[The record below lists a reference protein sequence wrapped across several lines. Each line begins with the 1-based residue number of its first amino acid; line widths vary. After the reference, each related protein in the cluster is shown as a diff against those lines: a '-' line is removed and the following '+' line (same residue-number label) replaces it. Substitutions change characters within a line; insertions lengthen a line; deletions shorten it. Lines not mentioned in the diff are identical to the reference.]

1 MLIELLQELLNKLS
15 IVVFFAFFL
24 TKSSLFQRYFLKKKI
39 NMADKIFFSIAFGCI
54 GILATYWGIP
64 IENTLANSR
73 SISILLAGI
82 LGGPLVGTG
91 AGLIAGIHRMLI
103 PEGRFTAIAC
113 GISTILA
120 GVIAGISKK
129 YIDEKQK
136 KWPYG
141 LVLAIIVE
149 CLQLLLILLISKP
162 FDKALQVV
170 KILFFSMTLIN
181 VLGITMILM
190 IIEQFFGEQEKA
202 GSEKAQLALNIAT
215 QTLPYLRK
223 GLTEQSAL
231 NTANI
236 IYSMTDASAVAITDT
251 NKILVHVGLG
261 SDHHKKNDPID
272 TKITRDVLSRGL
284 FMVAQEKCEINCSNE
299 DCPLKSVIVVPLKMQ
314 DNIIGSLKIYKSSGN
329 SINPSDIEL
338 AKGLGHL
345 FSTQLELSQI
355 DYQKE
360 LLIESEIKALQA
372 QIQPHFLFNALNTI
386 AVFCRTNP
394 NKARELILNLS
405 NYLRNS
411 FKNQGEFIP
420 LSKEIESV
428 QAYLSIE
435 QARFSERLNVAYDI
449 KADMDIFIPPLILQ
463 PLVENAIKHGILS
476 NIEGGTVKIS
486 AFSEDDEAVIIVE
499 DTGVGMS
506 KTQIHALLNNKYS
519 NQGVGLTNVINRL
532 QCIYG
537 RKPEIE
543 SEIGK
548 GTKITIKIPKIPKE
562 RGELFENSISG

>member
-1 MLIELLQELLNKLS
+1 MLIELLQDLLNKLS
-15 IVVFFAFFL
+15 VVVFFAFFL
-24 TKSSLFQRYFLKKKI
+24 SKSSLFQRYILKKNI
-39 NMADKIFFSIAFGCI
+39 NLGDKIFFSIGFGCV
-54 GILATYWGIP
+54 GILATYWAVP
-64 IENTLANSR
+64 IEDSLANSR
-73 SISILLAGI
+73 SISIVLAGI

-120 GVIAGISKK
+120 GLIGGLSKK

-136 KWPYG
+136 KWLYG
-141 LVLAIIVE
+141 LFIGMIVE
-149 CLQLLLILLISKP
+149 CLQMIIILIISKP
-162 FDKALQVV
+162 FDQALHVV
-170 KILFFSMTLIN
+170 KILFFPMTVIN
-181 VLGITMILM
+181 VLGITIFLM
-190 IIEQFFGEQEKA
+190 IIQQFYGEQEKA
-202 GSEKAQLALNIAT
+202 GSEKAQLALNIAN

-223 GLTEQSAL
+223 GLTEESAI
-231 NTANI
+231 NTAHI

-261 SDHHKKNDPID
+261 DDHHKKNDPID
-272 TKITRDVLSRGL
+272 IKITRDVLNRGL

-299 DCPLKSVIVVPLKMQ
+299 DCPLKAVIVVPLKMQ
-314 DNIIGSLKIYKSSGN
+314 DHIVGSIKIYKDSVN
-329 SINPSDIEL
+329 SISLSDIEL

-394 NKARELILNLS
+394 NKARELILDLS
-405 NYLRNS
+405 SYLRNS

-428 QAYLSIE
+428 QSYLSIE
-435 QARFSERLNVAYDI
+435 QARFSERLNVVYDI
-449 KADMDIFIPPLILQ
+449 EPNLNIHIPPLILQ
-463 PLVENAIKHGILS
+463 PLVENAIKHGLLS

-486 AFSEDDEAVIIVE
+486 AFREDDEAVIIVE

-506 KTQIHALLNNKYS
+506 ESQIYSLINNKYK
-519 NQGVGLTNVINRL
+519 NKGVGLTNVNNRL

-537 RKPEIE
+537 RKLEIE

-548 GTKITIKIPKIPKE
+548 GTKITIRIPIK
-562 RGELFENSISG
+562 RGEMIEDNIS

>member
-1 MLIELLQELLNKLS
+1 
-15 IVVFFAFFL
+15 
-24 TKSSLFQRYFLKKKI
+24 LFQRYILKKNI
-39 NMADKIFFSIAFGCI
+39 NLGDKIFFSIGFGCV
-54 GILATYWGIP
+54 GILATYWAVP
-64 IENTLANSR
+64 IEDSLANSR
-73 SISILLAGI
+73 SISIVLAGI

-120 GVIAGISKK
+120 GLIGGLSKK

-136 KWPYG
+136 KWLYG
-141 LVLAIIVE
+141 LFIGMIVE
-149 CLQLLLILLISKP
+149 CLQMIIILIISKP
-162 FDKALQVV
+162 FDQALHVV
-170 KILFFSMTLIN
+170 KILFFPMTVIN
-181 VLGITMILM
+181 VLGITIFLM
-190 IIEQFFGEQEKA
+190 IIQQFYGEQEKA
-202 GSEKAQLALNIAT
+202 GSEKAQLALNIAN

-223 GLTEQSAL
+223 GLTEESAI
-231 NTANI
+231 NTAHI

-261 SDHHKKNDPID
+261 DDHHKKNDPID
-272 TKITRDVLSRGL
+272 IKITRDVLNRGL

-299 DCPLKSVIVVPLKMQ
+299 DCPLKAVIVVPLKMQ
-314 DNIIGSLKIYKSSGN
+314 DHIVGSIKIYKDSVN
-329 SINPSDIEL
+329 SISLSDIEL

-394 NKARELILNLS
+394 NKARELILDLS
-405 NYLRNS
+405 SYLRNS

-428 QAYLSIE
+428 QSYLSIE
-435 QARFSERLNVAYDI
+435 QARFSERLNVVYDI
-449 KADMDIFIPPLILQ
+449 EPNLNIHIPPLILQ
-463 PLVENAIKHGILS
+463 PLVENAIKHGLLS

-486 AFSEDDEAVIIVE
+486 AFREDDEAVIIVE

-506 KTQIHALLNNKYS
+506 ESQIYSLINNKYK
-519 NQGVGLTNVINRL
+519 NKGVGLTNVNNRL

-537 RKPEIE
+537 RKLEIE

-548 GTKITIKIPKIPKE
+548 GTKITIRIPIK
-562 RGELFENSISG
+562 RGEMIEDNIS

>member
-1 MLIELLQELLNKLS
+1 MLIELLQDLLNKLS
-15 IVVFFAFFL
+15 VVVFFAFFL
-24 TKSSLFQRYFLKKKI
+24 SKSSLFQRYILKKNI
-39 NMADKIFFSIAFGCI
+39 NLGDKIFFSIGFGCV
-54 GILATYWGIP
+54 GILATYWAVP
-64 IENTLANSR
+64 IEDSLANSR
-73 SISILLAGI
+73 SISIVLAGI

-120 GVIAGISKK
+120 GLIGGLSKK

-136 KWPYG
+136 KWLYG
-141 LVLAIIVE
+141 LFIGMIVE
-149 CLQLLLILLISKP
+149 CLQMIIILIISKP
-162 FDKALQVV
+162 FDQALHVV
-170 KILFFSMTLIN
+170 KILFFPMTVIN
-181 VLGITMILM
+181 VLGITIFLM
-190 IIEQFFGEQEKA
+190 IIQQFYGEQEKA
-202 GSEKAQLALNIAT
+202 GSEKAQLALNIAN

-223 GLTEQSAL
+223 GLTEESAI
-231 NTANI
+231 NTAHI

-261 SDHHKKNDPID
+261 DDHHKKNDPID
-272 TKITRDVLSRGL
+272 IKITRDVLNRGL

-299 DCPLKSVIVVPLKMQ
+299 DCPLKAVIVVPLKMQ
-314 DNIIGSLKIYKSSGN
+314 DHIVGSIKIYKDSVN
-329 SINPSDIEL
+329 SISLSDIEL

-360 LLIESEIKALQA
+360 LLIDSEIKALQA

-394 NKARELILNLS
+394 NKARELILDLS
-405 NYLRNS
+405 SYLRNS

-428 QAYLSIE
+428 QSYLSIE
-435 QARFSERLNVAYDI
+435 QARFSERLNVVYDI
-449 KADMDIFIPPLILQ
+449 EPNLNIHIPPLILQ
-463 PLVENAIKHGILS
+463 PLVENAIKHGLLS

-486 AFSEDDEAVIIVE
+486 AFREDDEAVIIVE

-506 KTQIHALLNNKYS
+506 ESQIYSLINNKYK
-519 NQGVGLTNVINRL
+519 NKGVGLTNVNNRL

-537 RKPEIE
+537 RKLEIE

-548 GTKITIKIPKIPKE
+548 GTKITIRIPIK
-562 RGELFENSISG
+562 RGEMIEDNIS

>member
-24 TKSSLFQRYFLKKKI
+24 TKSSLFQRYILKKKM
-39 NMADKIFFSIAFGCI
+39 NLVDKIFFSIAFGCV
-54 GILATYWGIP
+54 GILGTYWGVP
-64 IENTLANSR
+64 IEGSLANSR
-73 SISILLAGI
+73 SIGIVLAGI

-103 PEGRFTAIAC
+103 PDGRFTALAC
-113 GISTILA
+113 GLSTILGGIIG
-120 GVIAGISKK
+120 GVSKK
-129 YIDEKQK
+129 YIDEKHK
-136 KWPYG
+136 KWVYG
-141 LVLAIIVE
+141 LIIGMVVE
-149 CLQLLLILLISKP
+149 CLQMSIILLISKP
-162 FDKALQVV
+162 FEQAFYVV
-170 KILFFSMTLIN
+170 RILFFPMTMIN
-181 VLGITMILM
+181 VLGITIFLM
-190 IIEQFFGEQEKA
+190 LIQQFNDEHEKA
-202 GSEKAQLALNIAT
+202 GGEKAQLALNIAAR
-215 QTLPYLRK
+215 TLPYLRK
-223 GLTEQSAL
+223 GLTEYSAL
-231 NTANI
+231 STAHI
-236 IYSMTDASAVAITDT
+236 IYYMTDASAVAMTD
-251 NKILVHVGLG
+251 KKRILAHVGFG
-261 SDHHKKNDPID
+261 DDHHKKGDSID
-272 TKITRDVLSRGL
+272 TKITRDVLNRGL
-284 FMVAQEKCEINCSNE
+284 FMVAQEKCEINCKNE

-314 DNIIGSLKIYKSSGN
+314 DNIIGCFKIYKNLGN
-329 SINPSDIEL
+329 GVTPSDIEL

-394 NKARELILNLS
+394 NKARDLILDLS

-420 LSKEIESV
+420 LEKEIESV

-449 KADMDIFIPPLILQ
+449 QANMDVYIPPLILQ
-463 PLVENAIKHGILS
+463 PLVENAIKHGLLS
-476 NIEGGTVKIS
+476 NIKGGTVKIS
-486 AFSEDDEAVIIVE
+486 AFYEVDDVVIMVE

-506 KTQIHALLNNKYS
+506 ENQIYSLLNNKYEEK
-519 NQGVGLTNVINRL
+519 GVGLTNVNNRL

-537 RKPEIE
+537 NKLTIE
-543 SEIGK
+543 SVIGK
-548 GTKITIKIPKIPKE
+548 GTKVTIRIPMN
-562 RGELFENSISG
+562 RGEEVESNTG

>member
-1 MLIELLQELLNKLS
+1 MLEYIDAYS
-15 IVVFFAFFL
+15 
-24 TKSSLFQRYFLKKKI
+24 
-39 NMADKIFFSIAFGCI
+39 
-54 GILATYWGIP
+54 
-64 IENTLANSR
+64 
-73 SISILLAGI
+73 
-82 LGGPLVGTG
+82 
-91 AGLIAGIHRMLI
+91 
-103 PEGRFTAIAC
+103 EGRFTAIAVYIYNF
-113 GISTILA
+113 GGLIGGLS
-120 GVIAGISKK
+120 K

-136 KWPYG
+136 KWLYG
-141 LVLAIIVE
+141 LFIGMIVE
-149 CLQLLLILLISKP
+149 CLQMIIILIISKP
-162 FDKALQVV
+162 FDQALHVV
-170 KILFFSMTLIN
+170 KILFFPMTVIN
-181 VLGITMILM
+181 VLGITIFLM
-190 IIEQFFGEQEKA
+190 IIQQFYGEQEKA
-202 GSEKAQLALNIAT
+202 GSEKAQLALNIAN

-223 GLTEQSAL
+223 GLTEESAI
-231 NTANI
+231 NTAHI

-261 SDHHKKNDPID
+261 DDHHKKNDPID
-272 TKITRDVLSRGL
+272 IKITRDVLNRGL

-299 DCPLKSVIVVPLKMQ
+299 DCPLKAVIVVPLKMQ
-314 DNIIGSLKIYKSSGN
+314 DHIVGSIKIYKDSVN
-329 SINPSDIEL
+329 SISLSDIEL

-394 NKARELILNLS
+394 NKARELILDLS
-405 NYLRNS
+405 SYLRNS

-428 QAYLSIE
+428 QSYLSIE
-435 QARFSERLNVAYDI
+435 QARFSERLNVVYDI
-449 KADMDIFIPPLILQ
+449 EPNLNIHIPPLILQ
-463 PLVENAIKHGILS
+463 PLVENAIKHGLLS

-486 AFSEDDEAVIIVE
+486 AFREDDEAVIIVE

-506 KTQIHALLNNKYS
+506 ESQIYSLINNKYK
-519 NQGVGLTNVINRL
+519 NKGVGLTNVNNRL

-537 RKPEIE
+537 RKLEIE

-548 GTKITIKIPKIPKE
+548 GTKITIRIPIK
-562 RGELFENSISG
+562 RGEMIEDNIS